1 MGLEA
6 FVAPGRI
13 VVKAGKGEKRNYITL
28 CMGMAHIFVH
38 NTDHTG
44 PDYNTPL
51 CNLVVGFFLVQE
63 MWHAYDLLW

>member
-1 MGLEA
+1 MRVVVTIHGLEG

-13 VVKAGKGEKRNYITL
+13 VVKAGKGEKRSYITL

-44 PDYNTPL
+44 P
-51 CNLVVGFFLVQE
+51 
-63 MWHAYDLLW
+63 H